1 MTTTPAPLPWHART
15 PEEVLTALGSSA
27 HGLSAPEAAARL
39 AASGPNRFQAIRP
52 TPLLR
57 ILVRQFSGTLVVLL
71 FAAAAI
77 SLASGDRL
85 DGLAILAVLL
95 LNGLLGFATE
105 WRARRAMEGLLGLE
119 VGRARVR
126 RGGREDEVAADTL
139 VPGDLIVLEAGQT
152 VPADARL
159 LTTHDLAVLEALLT
173 GESAPVT
180 KVALAPLPPETP
192 LPARCTMAYKGTPV
206 VTGRGEAVVV
216 ATGMATEVGQVG
228 TMAAG
233 FSEDRTPLERRLEA
247 LGRPLALLAVG
258 AAALAGVF
266 AWRNGVP
273 LPVVVQTTIALA
285 VAAVPEGLPA
295 VATITLA
302 LGVHRMARQAA
313 LIRRLPSVETL
324 GSVTVICTD
333 KTGTL
338 TTGVMTATLLRLA
351 DRDLPLTAAADTR
364 PGDPRVVAALRA
376 GALANRAAACRQG
389 EGWVVAGDPMEAAL
403 LVAAAN
409 AGLDPAA
416 LRAEYPETG
425 ELAFTSERM
434 YMATCH
440 AGPTG
445 PLACLKGAPTRVVPR
460 CSHEA
465 GPAGPRPL
473 DDEARARLL
482 EANRDLARRGLRV
495 LALAEGPPPPP
506 DEEPA
511 GFTLLG
517 FVGLEDPPAPG
528 VAATIA
534 QFRRAGIRTVML
546 TGDQQATATA
556 IARELDLLPPGAET
570 RDGAELERLPEAE
583 LAGVAARTAVW
594 SRVSPAGKLRLVAAL
609 QRQGAVVAMLGD
621 GINDAAALRKADIGV
636 AMGRRG
642 TDLAREAADVVL
654 ADDRFAT
661 IGTAV
666 VEGRVIHDNVRKA
679 VTYLLACN
687 VAELAVVLLAAA
699 AGWPAPLQPL
709 QILWLNL
716 LTDTI
721 PALAL
726 AVEPAE
732 PGLMDRG
739 PTGARVPLLPR
750 PGRWEVAAY
759 GSLIAAATLA
769 AFAWGLGRGAPT
781 ADAAALAFLTLAF
794 AQLFHLG
801 TARRTGPVL
810 RWAAVCGNPI
820 ALGAVALTAGLQV
833 AAATWD
839 PLASLLGVHPLAPEE
854 WLLVLALALAPALVG
869 QSWKLLRAR
878 GDGRGGTLT
887 SRPA

>member
-1 MTTTPAPLPWHART
+1 MTLTPLPWHART
-15 PEEVLTALGSSA
+15 AEETLAALGSTA
-27 HGLSAPEAAARL
+27 HGLSPEAAAARL
-39 AASGPNRFQAIRP
+39 AATGPNRFQAIRP

-57 ILVRQFSGTLVVLL
+57 ILLRQFSGMLVVLL
-71 FAAAAI
+71 FGAAAI
-77 SLASGDRL
+77 SLATGDQL
-85 DGLAILAVLL
+85 DALAIVAVLL
-95 LNGLLGFATE
+95 LNGVLGFATE

-126 RGGREDEVAADTL
+126 RAGREDEVAADTL
-139 VPGDLIVLEAGQT
+139 VPGDVIILEAGQT

-159 LTTHDLAVLEALLT
+159 LTTHDLALLEAPLT
-173 GESAPVT
+173 GESAPVA
-180 KVALAPLPPETP
+180 KAAGVPLTAETP
-192 LPARCTMAYKGTPV
+192 LPARRTMAYKGTPV
-206 VTGRGEAVVV
+206 VGGRGEAVVV

-228 TMAAG
+228 TLAAG
-233 FSEDRTPLERRLEA
+233 FGEDRTPLERRLEA

-258 AAALAGVF
+258 AAALAGLL

-273 LPVVVQTTIALA
+273 LPVVLQTTIALA

-295 VATITLA
+295 VATMTLA

-324 GSVTVICTD
+324 GSVSVICTD

-351 DRDLPLTAAADTR
+351 DRDLPLAAG
-364 PGDPRVVAALRA
+364 PGAGRADPRVVAAMRA
-376 GALANRAAACRQG
+376 GALANRAAASRQAG
-389 EGWVVAGDPMEAAL
+389 GWVVAGDPMEAAL
-403 LVAAAN
+403 LVAAAD

-445 PLACLKGAPTRVVPR
+445 PLACLKGAPTRVLPR

-465 GPAGPRPL
+465 GPEGPRLL
-473 DDEARARLL
+473 DDAARARLL

-495 LALAEGPPPPP
+495 LALAEGPPPGPG
-506 DEEPA
+506 EEPT

-528 VAATIA
+528 VAATIG

-556 IARELDLLPPGAET
+556 IARELDLLPAGAET
-570 RDGAELERLPEAE
+570 RDGAELDCLPDSE
-583 LAGVAARTAVW
+583 LAAAGARTAVW

-609 QRQGAVVAMLGD
+609 QREGAVVAMLGD

-661 IGTAV
+661 IAIAV
-666 VEGRVIHDNVRKA
+666 AEGRVIHDNVRKA
-679 VTYLLACN
+679 VVYLLACN
-687 VAELAVVLLAAA
+687 MAELAVVLLAAA

-732 PGLMDRG
+732 PGVMARG
-739 PTGARVPLLPR
+739 PTGATTPLLTR
-750 PGRWEVAAY
+750 ASRREVAGY
-759 GSLIAAATLA
+759 GSLIAGATLA
-769 AFAWGLGRGAPT
+769 AFAWGLGRGPAP
-781 ADAAALAFLTLAF
+781 AEAAALAFLTLAF

-801 TARRTGPVL
+801 TARRTGPVVG
-810 RWAAVCGNPI
+810 WGAACSNPM
-820 ALGAVALTAGLQV
+820 ALGAVALAAGLQV
-833 AAATWD
+833 VAATWH
-839 PLASLLGVHPLAPEE
+839 PLASLLGVHSLTRLE
-854 WLLVLALALAPALVG
+854 WTVVVLLALAPALLG
-869 QSWKLLRAR
+869 QAWKLWRAPS
-878 GDGRGGTLT
+878 DD
-887 SRPA
+887 RPLPPEPSLD

>member
-1 MTTTPAPLPWHART
+1 MTPAPQPWHALT
-15 PEEVLTALGSSA
+15 AEEALTALGSSP
-27 HGLSAPEAAARL
+27 HGLSAAEAAARL
-39 AASGPNRFQAIRP
+39 ATTGPNRFQAIRP

-57 ILVRQFSGTLVVLL
+57 ILVRQFSGTLMVLL
-71 FAAAAI
+71 VAAAAI
-77 SLASGDRL
+77 SLATGDRL
-85 DGLAILAVLL
+85 DALAILAVLL

-105 WRARRAMEGLLGLE
+105 WRARRAMEGLLSLE

-126 RGGREDEVAADTL
+126 RAGREDEVAADTL
-139 VPGDLIVLEAGQT
+139 VPGDVIVLEAGQT

-159 LTTHDLAVLEALLT
+159 LTTHDLALLEAPLT
-173 GESAPVT
+173 GESAPVA
-180 KVALAPLPPETP
+180 KAALAPLPPATP
-192 LPARCTMAYKGTPV
+192 LPARLTMAYKGTPV
-206 VTGRGEAVVV
+206 VTGWGEAVVV

-228 TMAAG
+228 TLAAG
-233 FSEDRTPLERRLEA
+233 FGEDRTPLERRLEA
-247 LGRPLALLAVG
+247 LGRPLALLALG
-258 AAALAGVF
+258 AAALAGLF

-273 LPVVVQTTIALA
+273 LPVVLQTTIALA

-351 DRDLPLTAAADTR
+351 EQDLPLGNGVAAGRA
-364 PGDPRVVAALRA
+364 DPRVAAALRA
-376 GALANRAAACRQG
+376 GALANRAAASRQAD
-389 EGWVVAGDPMEAAL
+389 GWVVAGDPMEAAL
-403 LVAAAN
+403 LVAAAH

-434 YMATCH
+434 YMATWH

-445 PLACLKGAPTRVVPR
+445 PLACLKGAPARVLPR

-465 GPAGPRPL
+465 GPDGPRAL
-473 DDEARARLL
+473 DQQARDRLL
-482 EANRDLARRGLRV
+482 EANRELARRGLRV
-495 LALAEGPPPPP
+495 LALAEGPPPGPG
-506 DEEPA
+506 EEPA

-517 FVGLEDPPAPG
+517 FIGLEDPPAPG
-528 VAATIA
+528 VAATIG

-556 IARELDLLPPGAET
+556 IARDLELLSPGAET
-570 RDGAELERLPEAE
+570 RDGAELDALPDPA
-583 LAGVAARTAVW
+583 LADAAARTAVW
-594 SRVSPAGKLRLVAAL
+594 SRVSPAGKLRLVEAL
-609 QRQGAVVAMLGD
+609 QRQGEVVAMLGD
-621 GINDAAALRKADIGV
+621 GVNDAAALRKADIGV

-661 IGTAV
+661 IGIAV
-666 VEGRVIHDNVRKA
+666 TEGRVIHDNVRKA
-679 VTYLLACN
+679 VVYLLACN

-732 PGLMDRG
+732 PGIMDRG
-739 PTGARVPLLPR
+739 PTGARTPLLPR
-750 PGRWEVAAY
+750 ASQLEVAAY
-759 GSLIAAATLA
+759 GALIAAATLA
-769 AFAWGLGRGAPT
+769 AFAWGLGHGAPPGK
-781 ADAAALAFLTLAF
+781 AAALAFLTLAF
-794 AQLFHLG
+794 AQLFHVG
-801 TARRTGPVL
+801 TARRAGPVL
-810 RWAAVCGNPI
+810 GPAAAFGNPL
-820 ALGAVALTAGLQV
+820 ALGAVALTAGLQLV
-833 AAATWD
+833 AATWD
-839 PLASLLGVHPLAPEE
+839 PLAALLGVPALASEE
-854 WLLVLALALAPALVG
+854 WLVVVALALAPALVG
-869 QSWKLLRAR
+869 QAWKVL
-878 GDGRGGTLT
+878 
-887 SRPA
+887 RPARRGLADAVAPPTA